1 MILNI
6 HSDVSYLSEANAH
19 SRACGHFFMCWRAN
33 PTKPIKL
40 NGAFFTL
47 CAILCFIVASA
58 AKAELSALFLN
69 CKQATIFRLTLEEMG
84 HPQPPTPI
92 HCDNS
97 TAVGIVNTTVNRQR
111 SRSMEMRFFWVADA
125 LEQGKF
131 DIKYYPGKEN
141 LADYQ
146 SKHHTGAHHQA
157 IHPWYLHEPTSVRKL
172 PRASKLSTP
181 KGCVGT
187 LPNGYLKSNP
197 LPQVPM
203 KQSAPTSKIRLSPYL
218 GIPIAIPTLHRIVGP
233 AIAKTRIPW

>member
-1 MILNI
+1 MPTAEPVTI
-6 HSDVSYLSEANAH
+6 
-19 SRACGHFFMCWRAN
+19 FFMGWRAD

-47 CAILCFIVASA
+47 CAILCFVVASA
-58 AKAELSALFLN
+58 AKAKLGALFLN
-69 CKQATIFRLTLEEMG
+69 CKQATIFRLMLEEMG

-97 TAVGIVNTTVNRQR
+97 TAVGIPNTTVERQH
-111 SRSMEMRFFWVADA
+111 SCSMEMRYFWVADA
-125 LEQGKF
+125 VEQGKF

-146 SKHHTGAHHQA
+146 SKLHAGAHHQVVC
-157 IHPWYLHEPTSVRKL
+157 PWYLHEPTSVREL
-172 PRASKLSTP
+172 PQASKPSTL

-187 LPNGYLKSNP
+187 LPNGYLKLNP
-197 LPQVPM
+197 LPQVPI
-203 KQSAPTSKIRLSPYL
+203 KQSAPTSKIRLPTYL
-218 GIPIAIPTLHRIVGP
+218 GIPIAIPRLRRIVGP